1 MMEQLL
7 VDSQVDNFAELSRG
21 TALINAMAK
30 QKESLH
36 ATTSEIISSVNT
48 KIEHETNALQNE
60 SKELANQ
67 LRTVQSLEQQV
78 DEQSKLATEMLHQKR
93 QIEQNIL
100 TYKAEAAEE
109 VGAMGEIEM
118 KHVRQLPKIRREISM
133 YAQMTNIKWDYS
145 RVDALAG
152 EVSLPKKSVHRRF
165 VVEKDLGEV
174 EIADKIWGI
183 MEG

>member
-1 MMEQLL
+1 
-7 VDSQVDNFAELSRG
+7 
-21 TALINAMAK
+21 
-30 QKESLH
+30 
-36 ATTSEIISSVNT
+36 
-48 KIEHETNALQNE
+48 
-60 SKELANQ
+60 
-67 LRTVQSLEQQV
+67 
-78 DEQSKLATEMLHQKR
+78 MLHQKR